1 MGTFSQVASKVSGS
15 GNQTFKAT
23 KQQQIDK
30 AIYLYGTVNGKSGWI
45 SKYYLTT
52 PSSSN
57 TKPSKPSTDNSSSNN
72 KLTVSANSGVAQ
84 IKAKNNGVYTTV
96 YDKKVKLLIKF
107 NVHYQLQNQLL

>member
-1 MGTFSQVASKVSGS
+1 MGTPSQVASKVSGS

-52 PSSSN
+52 PSSS
-57 TKPSKPSTDNSSSNN
+57 S
-72 KLTVSANSGVAQ
+72 
-84 IKAKNNGVYTTV
+84 I
-96 YDKKVKLLIKF
+96 
-107 NVHYQLQNQLL
+107 QLNHQVVQVLHQLVIIN